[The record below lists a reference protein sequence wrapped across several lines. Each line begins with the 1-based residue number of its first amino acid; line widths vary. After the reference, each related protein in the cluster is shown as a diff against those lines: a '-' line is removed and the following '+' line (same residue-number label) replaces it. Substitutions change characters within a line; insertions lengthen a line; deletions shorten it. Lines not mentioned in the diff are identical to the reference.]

1 MNTMSVSFAV
11 APQLT
16 MNPLAQNV
24 ALASGAIGMLICLI
38 IGWRMSLKYKTP
50 LPFLFPIAGAC
61 DVVLEPVICFLGHAV
76 HAQVGQIMLF
86 ETNQR
91 PIPVHVALLYGVYY
105 GPVWLFLFH
114 RFMTA
119 GLSNAFLWKTF
130 AVLFVF
136 AQLFEIAPV
145 NYGLWYHYGYHP
157 FRFGEQGE
165 PLFFPVVNL
174 VPAFLGFL
182 LIIKYRHLLA
192 GWKSLLI
199 IPLTQAAAYMGHLGA
214 GFPYYNVI
222 NSSASE
228 TMVQWAC
235 IASVLLALAFIA
247 AINQALAET
256 SRQRNTSH

>member
-38 IGWRMSLKYKTP
+38 IGWRMSLKHKTP

-61 DVVLEPVICFLGHAV
+61 DVVLEPVICFL
-76 HAQVGQIMLF
+76 
-86 ETNQR
+86 
-91 PIPVHVALLYGVYY
+91 
-105 GPVWLFLFH
+105 FH

-119 GLSNAFLWKTF
+119 GLSNAFLWRTF

-222 NSSASE
+222 NSSVSE

-247 AINQALAET
+247 AINQALVET